1 MSDGWPGFGRGSRNA
16 ALQHYGWPQS
26 GASRYQCRGYQ
37 RAKESHMLT
46 FLRRLWIRWQSYH
59 RVRNE
64 LMKLTNRELWDLGI
78 RRRDIDRIAWEG
90 AFKPHARC

>member
-1 MSDGWPGFGRGSRNA
+1 
-16 ALQHYGWPQS
+16 
-26 GASRYQCRGYQ
+26 
-37 RAKESHMLT
+37 MLT
-46 FLRRLWIRWQSYH
+46 FLRRLWSRWQSYH